1 MFITGK
7 RAHQNKQHTLTA
19 YSCAFIFVS
28 LASWPMM
35 ERNYCI
41 SPNTVIKYKFKVLVL
56 YSTSIPLHLR
66 GKYRTFY
73 DSSFVRP
80 LTVYILL
87 PYTYK
92 FSRMHSYVIQLGLKQ
107 LWYMQF
113 SQDETK
119 TIRWSHRLSRID
131 VAQTL
136 YRVVQMSSKT
146 VKCNTHMQP

>member
-73 DSSFVRP
+73 DSSFVR
-80 LTVYILL
+80 LRTEYIQ
-87 PYTYK
+87 
-92 FSRMHSYVIQLGLKQ
+92 I
-107 LWYMQF
+107 LWNLFPCYPVR
-113 SQDETK
+113 TK
-119 TIRWSHRLSRID
+119 TMTTRIAALRFNFDIYCSHKT
-131 VAQTL
+131 TL
-136 YRVVQMSSKT
+136 KPFDDLIELKHYT
-146 VKCNTHMQP
+146 E